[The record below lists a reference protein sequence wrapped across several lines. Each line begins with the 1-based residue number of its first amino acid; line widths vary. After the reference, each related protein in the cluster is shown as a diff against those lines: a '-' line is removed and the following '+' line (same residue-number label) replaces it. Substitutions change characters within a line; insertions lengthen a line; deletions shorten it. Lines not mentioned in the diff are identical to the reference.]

1 AMTLSTCNFSLPAA
15 AHPHGAAS
23 MRDALPASIRQTER
37 LRMQS
42 RVTAPQ
48 NLPSLKEFSPLRP
61 GPQKLTR
68 ISSVFC
74 QRSLVLAPGGLPS
87 QLVVYVPAGDQ
98 PPSSNINSGKRDTT
112 TMYPFIRLQQD
123 LSGSLVTRNKPQ
135 ILAVFWQCALP
146 CADGISVLVPASGGT
161 RRRPRMT
168 LAADVAGPRKN
179 KLADDDVTLPPQHRN
194 SSSLAKTNRLGLL
207 SRS

>member
-1 AMTLSTCNFSLPAA
+1 VCIQVFPAVVAKDVFLRILKNTKDKPVVSKLELKDLKSGSRKAVRGYIKIVVEYVKRTDSVYWTPKVTFGVKDIRHSKAQLAMTLSTCNFSLPAVA
-15 AHPHGAAS
+15 RPHGAAS

-42 RVTAPQ
+42 R
-48 NLPSLKEFSPLRP
+48 
-61 GPQKLTR
+61 
-68 ISSVFC
+68 
-74 QRSLVLAPGGLPS
+74 RSLVLAPGGLPS

-135 ILAVFWQCALP
+135 ILAVCWQCALP
-146 CADGISVLVPASGGT
+146 CADGISVLVPASG
-161 RRRPRMT
+161 
-168 LAADVAGPRKN
+168 
-179 KLADDDVTLPPQHRN
+179 
-194 SSSLAKTNRLGLL
+194 
-207 SRS
+207 